1 MSNSISITGLGVICA
16 IGNDATSVLSSLRNG
31 ESGIGAMKYLQTK
44 HRELPVGEVKL
55 SNDEMKQILGIDT
68 SLPISRTSLM
78 GAIAIRQALD
88 NAGITSIEGKRVALI
103 SGTTVGGMDISELH
117 YEQMQSDKSLS
128 FLLQGNEC
136 GKSTEEMAEL
146 LNLHGVEC
154 CTISTACSSALNS
167 IILGSEML
175 KRDEVDIVI
184 AGGSEALSRFH
195 LNGFNTLMI
204 LDKERCRPF
213 DATRAGL
220 NLGEGAAFVV
230 LEKNKDNALAY
241 ISGYGNRC
249 DAFHQTASSDNGEG
263 AYLAMRDALEMA
275 NMKASDIGYV
285 NAHGTGT
292 PNNDMSESQSIK
304 RVFGD
309 HMPYISSTKSFTGH
323 TTSASGSIESVIC
336 ILALQNNFI
345 PANLGWLNQD
355 ENAITPTMGC
365 EGIELNNVICNSFG
379 FGGNDSSIIISKYPV
394 KYVLP
399 SVSYQSKIVADRVVE
414 SVEELASLREFISPL
429 ESRRMGK
436 LMKAAHLSALRAMQ
450 DAQISC
456 PDAII
461 TATSRGMFEISM
473 QFLDDILVNCEELL
487 KPTLFMQSTHNTI
500 SSAIAIRCQCH
511 GYNTT
516 YSHGDGSMD
525 WAIRDAERL
534 IETGKA
540 ETVLVIEFDESTQAL
555 TEMSKQCNVRVPKDL
570 YARSVVLKRS

>member
-55 SNDEMKQILGIDT
+55 SNDEMKQILEINT

-154 CTISTACSSALNS
+154 CTISRACSSALNS

-249 DAFHQTASSDNGEG
+249 DAFHQTASSDN
-263 AYLAMRDALEMA
+263 
-275 NMKASDIGYV
+275 
-285 NAHGTGT
+285 
-292 PNNDMSESQSIK
+292 
-304 RVFGD
+304 
-309 HMPYISSTKSFTGH
+309 
-323 TTSASGSIESVIC
+323 
-336 ILALQNNFI
+336 
-345 PANLGWLNQD
+345 
-355 ENAITPTMGC
+355 
-365 EGIELNNVICNSFG
+365 
-379 FGGNDSSIIISKYPV
+379 
-394 KYVLP
+394 P
-399 SVSYQSKIVADRVVE
+399 S
-414 SVEELASLREFISPL
+414 
-429 ESRRMGK
+429 
-436 LMKAAHLSALRAMQ
+436 
-450 DAQISC
+450 
-456 PDAII
+456 
-461 TATSRGMFEISM
+461 
-473 QFLDDILVNCEELL
+473 
-487 KPTLFMQSTHNTI
+487 
-500 SSAIAIRCQCH
+500 
-511 GYNTT
+511 
-516 YSHGDGSMD
+516 
-525 WAIRDAERL
+525 
-534 IETGKA
+534 
-540 ETVLVIEFDESTQAL
+540 
-555 TEMSKQCNVRVPKDL
+555 
-570 YARSVVLKRS
+570 